1 MSRIKQKIQLFR
13 RVKSIFKNW
22 IIFPF
27 IYYDLIFSN
36 FIFIKTNTDILI
48 KIRNHSTDFMA
59 LLNVWVLE
67 EYNSKNYNI
76 SNDGPIID
84 IGAHIGLFSL
94 YVSQFYKNS
103 KIFCYEPNKENFELL
118 IENLSNN
125 NLKNIFANNL
135 AVSDSNEKIKLYIN
149 KDQSGHNLFY
159 KSELSEI
166 VQSITLQKIFDD
178 NKITKCS
185 ILKLDCEGAEYQI
198 LKSLPQKYLKNIS
211 FIILEYHMADSNPEL
226 IEELQNYLKQQ
237 NFDTQK
243 CIPKNGM
250 GMFYAQNNSI

>member
-103 KIFCYEPNKENFELL
+103 KIFCYEPNKEN
-118 IENLSNN
+118 
-125 NLKNIFANNL
+125 
-135 AVSDSNEKIKLYIN
+135 YR
-149 KDQSGHNLFY
+149 
-159 KSELSEI
+159 
-166 VQSITLQKIFDD
+166 
-178 NKITKCS
+178 
-185 ILKLDCEGAEYQI
+185 
-198 LKSLPQKYLKNIS
+198 
-211 FIILEYHMADSNPEL
+211 
-226 IEELQNYLKQQ
+226 NY
-237 NFDTQK
+237 
-243 CIPKNGM
+243 
-250 GMFYAQNNSI
+250 